1 MKIVAKQKKEC
12 DIPKEHCNQH
22 LNSFIHLCYYTFKA
36 WNKYLFFFFFVWK
49 TLWEKKRKKQN
60 DCFHKFFF

>member
-36 WNKYLFFFFFVWK
+36 WNKYLFFFCCLENIVG
-49 TLWEKKRKKQN
+49 KKA
-60 DCFHKFFF
+60 